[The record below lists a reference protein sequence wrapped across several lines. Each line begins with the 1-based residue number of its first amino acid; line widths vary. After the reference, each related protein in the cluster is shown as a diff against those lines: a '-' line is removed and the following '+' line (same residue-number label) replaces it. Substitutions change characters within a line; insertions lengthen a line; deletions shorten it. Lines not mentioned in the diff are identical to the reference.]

1 MVTRNVT
8 IEGYLDKRLV
18 FRQFLKGEM
27 TEADLEALLRD
38 LPDVSYNV
46 EEIRVEGQ
54 GKQEP
59 VSEEA

>member
-27 TEADLEALLRD
+27 TEADLEALLAGSPRCF
-38 LPDVSYNV
+38 LQCRKKSAWKG
-46 EEIRVEGQ
+46 RG
-54 GKQEP
+54 
-59 VSEEA
+59 SRSR